1 MPLNDSLTS
10 FRLVAVADADVQK
23 FGTGSTS
30 IRVTQDLQVLAGLP
44 PLVREGD
51 RFAAMLTLRNTTT
64 REMKVRA
71 TLQGT
76 ANLPGAERRRD
87 RARPIAAL
95 PAQDVVV
102 GAGQAKEV
110 VWPID
115 VPADAFSITWEAR
128 GRRRPAR
135 RTGSR

>member
-51 RFAAMLTLRNTTT
+51 RFSAMLTLRNTTT

-71 TLQGT
+71 DLQGT
-76 ANLPGAERRRD
+76 ANLPGATGAEMQRAAD
-87 RARPIAAL
+87 RAA
-95 PAQDVVV
+95 
-102 GAGQAKEV
+102 GA
-110 VWPID
+110 
-115 VPADAFSITWEAR
+115 
-128 GRRRPAR
+128 GRRRRRRQGARGGLAGRRAGRCVQHHLGSVGARRRAR
-135 RTGSR
+135 RTG

>member
-10 FRLVAVADADVQK
+10 FRLVAVADADAQK
-23 FGTGSTS
+23 FGTGSAS

-44 PLVREGD
+44 PLVRDGD

-76 ANLPGAERRRD
+76 ANLPGERRRD
-87 RARPIAAL
+87 RAPTPIAL

-102 GAGQAKEV
+102 AAGAAKEV
-110 VWPID
+110 VWPVD
-115 VPADAFSITWEAR
+115 VPADAFSITWEASADEQR
-128 GRRRPAR
+128 AR